1 MIKEIQELQGP
12 YMNEEGV
19 GDVVLVR
26 IGLTM
31 GLLSEWKSG
40 LTLGQVAHGL
50 ILRCFVKRWLKLP
63 VDDPLPMMLSPGALA
78 MLRYVLLFVTGSG
91 FEVHG
96 TDTQCYNSYK
106 NHNVNEPAFFVG
118 MALPATG

>member
-31 GLLSEWKSG
+31 GLLSEWK
-40 LTLGQVAHGL
+40 
-50 ILRCFVKRWLKLP
+50 
-63 VDDPLPMMLSPGALA
+63 
-78 MLRYVLLFVTGSG
+78 
-91 FEVHG
+91 
-96 TDTQCYNSYK
+96 
-106 NHNVNEPAFFVG
+106 VG
-118 MALPATG
+118 

>member
-1 MIKEIQELQGP
+1 LIKEIQELQEP

-19 GDVVLVR
+19 GDVVLVH
-26 IGLTM
+26 IELTM
-31 GLLSEWKSG
+31 GLALGVERG

-78 MLRYVLLFVTGSG
+78 MLRYVLLLLLGLVR
-91 FEVHG
+91 VAW
-96 TDTQCYNSYK
+96 Y
-106 NHNVNEPAFFVG
+106 
-118 MALPATG
+118 

>member
-1 MIKEIQELQGP
+1 VE
-12 YMNEEGV
+12 
-19 GDVVLVR
+19 
-26 IGLTM
+26 
-31 GLLSEWKSG
+31 SG

-78 MLRYVLLFVTGSG
+78 MLRYVLLFLLGLVR
-91 FEVHG
+91 VHS

-106 NHNVNEPAFFVG
+106 NHDVNKPAFFMG
-118 MALPATG
+118 MALPATE